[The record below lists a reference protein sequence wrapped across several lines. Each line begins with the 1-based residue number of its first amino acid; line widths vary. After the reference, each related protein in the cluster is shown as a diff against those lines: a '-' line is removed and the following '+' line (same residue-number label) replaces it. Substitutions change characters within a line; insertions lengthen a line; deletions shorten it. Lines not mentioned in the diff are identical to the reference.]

1 MSYQVLRYGRVLNRL
16 LEKEGMSKKMKET
29 EKLESSSTV
38 EVILEEFSRESKVSV
53 LKTVLD
59 ITGLGLKEGKDLI
72 EAAPSLIIKVDLKK
86 AEQIKKLLNEA
97 GAKVTLKK

>member
-1 MSYQVLRYGRVLNRL
+1 
-16 LEKEGMSKKMKET
+16 MSKKMKET
-29 EKLESSSTV
+29 EKLERSSTV
-38 EVILEEFSRESKVSV
+38 EVILEKFSRESKVLV

-72 EAAPSLIIKVDLKK
+72 EAAPSLIIKTNLKK
-86 AEQIKKLLNEA
+86 AQEIEKLLTEA

>member
-1 MSYQVLRYGRVLNRL
+1 
-16 LEKEGMSKKMKET
+16 MSKKMKET

-72 EAAPSLIIKVDLKK
+72 EAAPSLIIKV
-86 AEQIKKLLNEA
+86 
-97 GAKVTLKK
+97 TLKK

>member
-1 MSYQVLRYGRVLNRL
+1 
-16 LEKEGMSKKMKET
+16 MSKKMKET

-38 EVILEEFSRESKVSV
+38 EVILEKFSRESKVLV

-72 EAAPSLIIKVDLKK
+72 EAAPSLIIKTDLKK
-86 AEQIKKLLNEA
+86 AQEIEKLLTEA

>member
-1 MSYQVLRYGRVLNRL
+1 MSAGL
-16 LEKEGMSKKMKET
+16 LVKEVMSKKMKET

-38 EVILEEFSRESKVSV
+38 EVILEKFSRESKVSV

-72 EAAPSLIIKVDLKK
+72 EAAPSLIIKTDLNK
-86 AEQIKKLLNEA
+86 AEQIKKRLNEA
-97 GAKVTLKK
+97 GAQVSLKK